1 MTIGVLESELNDEEV
16 VGLNNF
22 ALLHGA
28 EVQDVVATQ
37 RSVDPVSRT
46 MEKLCGLVGWKA
58 GLTREMN
65 DQG

>member
-1 MTIGVLESELNDEEV
+1 MVIGVLESTLNDEEFD
-16 VGLNNF
+16 GLYNF

-46 MEKLCGLVGWKA
+46 TAKLCGLVWVENG
-58 GLTREMN
+58 
-65 DQG
+65 